1 MAALDLNYARTMARA
16 SEVIGDWLVR
26 YRVLLILVFALL
38 TIFLGYR
45 ASLLRM
51 DPGFD
56 KSIPMS
62 HEYMQTYAQYKDDFG
77 GANNVLIALMR
88 KDGDIFDPQFLDVL
102 DKATRDVIYT
112 TGVDRAWVKSLFT
125 PNVFFMGV
133 NEEGFFGARIVPSDF
148 SPTPEG
154 IDEVRRNLLMSKEV
168 GRLVSHD
175 MSGVLISALLL
186 ERDPAT
192 GEKLDYEQVGREL
205 EAIRAKYE
213 SEDITV
219 HVIGFAKFISD
230 VMSGARDVVL
240 FFVATLIFTGVMLFF
255 FSGSLHITILALTVA
270 LVAVIWQLGI
280 VQMLGYGIDPLSILV
295 PFLIL
300 AIGISHAVQM
310 TNTWK
315 QLVLG
320 GDDSVGAARESFNRL
335 FIPGTT
341 ALLSDAVGFA
351 VIMLIDIDIIHELGI
366 TASIG
371 VGVMIITN
379 KFLLPALLCYAK
391 LSPKRIERMRAK
403 ALETEKPLWRT
414 LSRSASRNVPVLV
427 VVALLVAAGY
437 WKGQDLIIGDS
448 EAGAPELYPD
458 SPYNRDVEKIVG
470 NFNVAIDELM
480 IVAETVEQGCVEFDV
495 LDNIDRFD
503 WHMQNVEGVQSVQT
517 LAKVVKERM
526 VGNSEG
532 NWKYY
537 SIPRNRYSAG
547 NTIADRSMNI
557 NQQHFK
563 YDCTAVPLRIYM
575 QDHRAPTLRRAVD
588 AVADY
593 AEQNDTDRVQFRL
606 ASGNAGIMAATNEAV
621 EHRPRCG

>member
-16 SEVIGDWLVR
+16 SEVIADWLVR

-38 TIFLGYR
+38 TVLLGYR

-62 HEYMQTYAQYKDDFG
+62 HEYMQTFARYKDDFG
-77 GANNVLIALMR
+77 GANNVLIALMH

-133 NEEGFFGARIVPSDF
+133 NEEGFFGARIVPSNF

-175 MSGVLISALLL
+175 MSGALISALLL

-192 GEKLDYEQVGREL
+192 GEKLDYEQVGGEL
-205 EAIRAKYE
+205 EAIREKYE
-213 SEDITV
+213 SENVTV

-255 FSGSLHITILALTVA
+255 FSGSLQITILALTVA
-270 LVAVIWQLGI
+270 LVAVVWQLGI

-315 QLVLG
+315 QLVLA

-379 KFLLPALLCYAK
+379 KFLLPALLCYAR
-391 LSPKRIERMRAK
+391 LSPKRIARMREK
-403 ALETEKPLWRT
+403 ALETEKPLWRA
-414 LSRSASRNVPVLV
+414 LSRTANRNVPVLV

-458 SPYNRDVEKIVG
+458 SPYNRDVEKIVS

-503 WHMQNVEGVQSVQT
+503 WHMQNIEGVQSVQT

-606 ASGNAGIMAATNEAV
+606 ASGNAGIMAA
-621 EHRPRCG
+621 